1 MTTDDPKFTIH
12 TTLQLVGLT
21 TVKFLPT
28 ALVYDACNII
38 IYPFCIHNFLWKETQ
53 LLHYVNLLT
62 FFLDG
67 SVLIRAHPFNSCLI
81 GSRDSLHVMKM
92 MAI

>member
-1 MTTDDPKFTIH
+1 MATDDPKFSIH

-21 TVKFLPT
+21 TVKLLPT
-28 ALVYDACNII
+28 ALVYDTCNII

-62 FFLDG
+62 FFLDE
-67 SVLIRAHPFNSCLI
+67 SALICANPCNSCLN
-81 GSRDSLHVMKM
+81 GSRDSLHAMKM